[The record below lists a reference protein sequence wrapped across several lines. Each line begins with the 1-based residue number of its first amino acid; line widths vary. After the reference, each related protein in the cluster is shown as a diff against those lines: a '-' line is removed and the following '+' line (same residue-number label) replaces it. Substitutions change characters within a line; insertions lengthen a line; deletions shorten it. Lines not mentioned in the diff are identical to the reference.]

1 MSKAT
6 TPIRIVDVDHGAQ
19 AAGCGACLN
28 GASLPACG
36 GALGAADV
44 APTLSGPADEIATLV
59 LALTQRL
66 GTTGDA
72 QPTRW
77 LRALKLAPGEVEVTL
92 AVAAH
97 CSGTALAD
105 SAFQALRGLLPDTD
119 IYVRLA
125 AS

>member
-1 MSKAT
+1 MTRTT
-6 TPIRIVDVDHGAQ
+6 TPIRIVDADHGAQ
-19 AAGCGACLN
+19 AGGCGACLH
-28 GASLPACG
+28 GASSPDCD
-36 GALGAADV
+36 GALGASDV
-44 APTLSGPADEIATLV
+44 APTLCGPADEIDALL
-59 LALTQRL
+59 LALSQRL
-66 GTTGDA
+66 GTAGDA
-72 QPTRW
+72 EPTRW